1 MSLIKPTPLRLDV
14 SFVDVSS
21 NFHVVKP
28 YYELFDLSL
37 SLVHYTSQIVFT
49 YTKQKM
55 LKGVN
60 LMLYDQSKNLIY
72 NMTCNNLNSMMYN
85 SIYNGSIYPLMR
97 DISNCQWSPPLSKPI
112 QYLTAPPIVPANPP
126 NTPKCFCYDSDS
138 DDSSIDSWHDYMMH
152 RNHYYY
158 SHRY

>member
-1 MSLIKPTPLRLDV
+1 MSIIKPTPLRLDV
-14 SFVDVSS
+14 SMVDLSS

-37 SLVHYTSQIVFT
+37 SIVPYTSQIVFT
-49 YTKQKM
+49 YTKQKL

-72 NMTCNNLNSMMYN
+72 NMQCSNINYIMYN
-85 SIYNGSIYPLMR
+85 SIINGSILPLMR
-97 DISNCQWSPPLSKPI
+97 DISNSQWSPPPSKPV
-112 QYLTAPPIVPANPP
+112 QYLTTPPIVPTNPP

-158 SHRY
+158 SHRF